1 MRVTGGMVRGRRLAS
16 VQGQDIRPTS
26 DKVREAIFSLLGQDV
41 SDTKVLDLF
50 AGTGSLGIEA
60 LSRGAQWVLFID
72 SSQRAVRLIRQN
84 LERCGLSGRG
94 FILKKDLNKGLPW
107 RNPLLKEKMDLVF
120 MDPPYRKG
128 MIAPLLEAL
137 SERQVLSSLSV
148 VVAETSK
155 TERLPHH
162 VGELRLVKE
171 RRYGD
176 TRIHIFATS

>member
-1 MRVTGGMVRGRRLAS
+1 MVKGRRLAS

-60 LSRGAQWVLFID
+60 LSRGAQRVLFID
-72 SSQRAVRLIRQN
+72 SSDRAVRLIMEN
-84 LERCGLSGRG
+84 LDRCGLRGRG
-94 FILKKDLNKGLPW
+94 FVVKKDLSKGLPW
-107 RNPLLKEKMDLVF
+107 GSPLLKEKIDLVF

-128 MIAPLLEAL
+128 MITPLLEAL
-137 SERQVLSSLSV
+137 SDRQVLSPLAI

-155 TERLPHH
+155 TEWLPNPLRK
-162 VGELRLVKE
+162 LRLVKE

-176 TRIHIFATS
+176 TRIHIFKAGDET